1 MALWAIPVGM
11 AALGAYK
18 GQQDRAQAKQDR
30 LAEAEVA
37 RWSPWTGM
45 QPARVGMPAGE
56 LGGAIQGGLAG
67 ASLMQ
72 SFDGGGKGEAP
83 KAEPTAQATPG
94 QYSLTADNAS
104 MAPNYDYSKYEN
116 SPIMQQYNAPQYGGP
131 ATQYAVPNS
140 RYNLNLAQNK
150 MRY

>member
-18 GQQDRAQAKQDR
+18 GQQDRAQAKKDR

-45 QPARVGMPAGE
+45 SPARVGMPAGE

-72 SFDGGGKGEAP
+72 SFDGGGNKQPTNTGESWTGN
-83 KAEPTAQATPG
+83 ELNNSQVQPTQQSIDGQSPAMLAQ
-94 QYSLTADNAS
+94 Q
-104 MAPNYDYSKYEN
+104 SKY
-116 SPIMQQYNAPQYGGP
+116 SQYGARPQSLYGSKWNM
-131 ATQYAVPNS
+131 YS
-140 RYNLNLAQNK
+140 
-150 MRY
+150 

>member
-45 QPARVGMPAGE
+45 SPARVGMPAGE

-72 SFDGGGKGEAP
+72 SFDGGKGEAP
-83 KAEPTAQATPG
+83 KTAESAPMTQG
-94 QYSLTADNAS
+94 QYSLTADNTS
-104 MAPNYDYSKYEN
+104 MAPNYNYDQYET
-116 SPIMQQYNAPQYGGP
+116 SPIMQQYGAP
-131 ATQYAVPNS
+131 AS
-140 RYNLNLAQNK
+140 KWNLNLAQNR
-150 MRY
+150 MR